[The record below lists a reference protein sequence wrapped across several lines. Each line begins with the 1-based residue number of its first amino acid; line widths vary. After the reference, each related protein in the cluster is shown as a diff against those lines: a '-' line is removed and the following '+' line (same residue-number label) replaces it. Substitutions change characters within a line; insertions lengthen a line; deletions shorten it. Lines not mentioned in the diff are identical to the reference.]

1 MSKISLKHSGGN
13 VVSLNSPTN
22 APSAADVAFKLP
34 NADGT
39 SGQVLKTDGSGN
51 LSFGADTGGKY
62 LQTVQ
67 TFKNDSFSTTST
79 SYVDITG
86 FSVSITPTQTSSKI
100 LLLNCCGV
108 STTGQSS
115 VIYMNLLRGSTAI
128 AQPSQSTG
136 FSSTATI
143 YPELINNM
151 ESWSFNFLDTP
162 TYTLGDT
169 ITYKWQIKGYTAT
182 QFINQR
188 NGSDIPRTATMIAI
202 EVGA

>member
-1 MSKISLKHSGGN
+1 MTAKIKLNAASGGGS
-13 VVSLNSPTN
+13 VSLQ
-22 APSAADVAFKLP
+22 APSSSSNDRIITLP
-34 NADGT
+34 DIANGT
-39 SGQVLKTDGSGN
+39 LLTNQSTEV
-51 LSFGADTGGKY
+51 GKH

-67 TFKNDSFSTTST
+67 TIKNDSFSTSST

-86 FSVSITPTQTSSKI
+86 FSVSITPSQASSKI
-100 LLLNCCGV
+100 LLLNCCGI
-108 STTGQSS
+108 STTGGSS

-143 YPELINNM
+143 YPESVSNM
-151 ESWSFNFLDTP
+151 ESWSFHFLDTP

-169 ITYKWQIKGYTAT
+169 ITYKWQTKGYTAT
-182 QFINQR
+182 QYINNR
-188 NGSDIPRTATMIAI
+188 NGNDIVRVATMIAI